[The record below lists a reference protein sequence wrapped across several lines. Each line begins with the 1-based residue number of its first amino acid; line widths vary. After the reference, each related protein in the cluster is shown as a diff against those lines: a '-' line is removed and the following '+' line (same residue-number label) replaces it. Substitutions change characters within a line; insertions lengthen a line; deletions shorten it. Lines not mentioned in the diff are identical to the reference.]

1 MRCVDCEL
9 HDYAV
14 STHFCNYKGKSGRR
28 RPRRVSEEDA
38 HKDVPCEYVEGG
50 KEQTMS
56 NNLHR
61 YGIMIH
67 RKGTSYE
74 DDYLVTDENYRT
86 LKYIYRA
93 SANYMAEQL
102 TKAHNGRCTFTVVRL
117 D

>member
-1 MRCVDCEL
+1 ML
-9 HDYAV
+9 
-14 STHFCNYKGKSGRR
+14 KK
-28 RPRRVSEEDA
+28 DA
-38 HKDVPCEYVEGG
+38 RYY
-50 KEQTMS
+50 
-56 NNLHR
+56 
-61 YGIMIH
+61 YGILKH
-67 RKGTSYE
+67 NKGSAYR